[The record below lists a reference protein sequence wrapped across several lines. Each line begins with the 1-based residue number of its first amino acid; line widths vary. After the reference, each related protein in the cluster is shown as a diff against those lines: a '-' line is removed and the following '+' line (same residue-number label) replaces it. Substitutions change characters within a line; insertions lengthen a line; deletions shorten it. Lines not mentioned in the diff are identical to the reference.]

1 MRFKKTKIFS
11 CVILVIILG
20 GLFTLTRGIE
30 EGKNIEINN
39 IDISKLKDGTY
50 RGKYSKGRWI
60 SEVEVKVIDNEIKG
74 IKTLSKSIT
83 PDISDELSKKIIKN
97 QRIDVDVVSGATVTS
112 KAYLKSVENALN
124 K

>member
-1 MRFKKTKIFS
+1 MRFKKTKIFL

-50 RGKYSKGRWI
+50 RGKYSKDRWT
-60 SEVEVKVIDNEIKG
+60 SEVEVKVIYNKIKG
-74 IKTLSKSIT
+74 IKTLSESIT
-83 PDISDELSKKIIKN
+83 PDISDELSKEIIKN

>member
-1 MRFKKTKIFS
+1 M
-11 CVILVIILG
+11 ILVIILG

-39 IDISKLKDGTY
+39 IDISKLNDETY
-50 RGKYSKGRWI
+50 RGKYSKDRWT
-60 SEVEVKVIDNEIKG
+60 SEVEVTVIDNEIKE
-74 IKTLSKSIT
+74 IKALSESIT